1 MEHMENVCIQSVW
14 DYGGNLAKETPA
26 LKDSQWLRAAN
37 GWMRTKL
44 CSREFNACLSV
55 CVCVCVCACWCVH
68 ASVCVIVE
76 DRNFSYLVGEHRLKC
91 TKGKGER
98 GVREIEGEEGEG
110 GWK

>member
-44 CSREFNACLSV
+44 CSRGPKRSSICKMFLAATVSMQYQDVFGCVGV
-55 CVCVCVCACWCVH
+55 CVFVCV
-68 ASVCVIVE
+68 
-76 DRNFSYLVGEHRLKC
+76 
-91 TKGKGER
+91 
-98 GVREIEGEEGEG
+98 
-110 GWK
+110 